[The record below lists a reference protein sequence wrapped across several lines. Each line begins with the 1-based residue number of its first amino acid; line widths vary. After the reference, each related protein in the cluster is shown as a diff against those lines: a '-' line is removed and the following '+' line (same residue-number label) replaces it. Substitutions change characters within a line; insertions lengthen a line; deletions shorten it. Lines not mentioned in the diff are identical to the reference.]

1 MLVTRSIE
9 PAAAV
14 EAVRGG
20 RSLRVAW
27 APAAERVSV
36 IPTARA
42 TPVSSCEELSKTE
55 VDV

>member
-27 APAAERVSV
+27 APAAERVS

-42 TPVSSCEELSKTE
+42 TPGRPSLHEELCRVFE
-55 VDV
+55 R

>member
-27 APAAERVSV
+27 APAAEGACVDPDR
-36 IPTARA
+36 ARDPQ
-42 TPVSSCEELSKTE
+42 PVSSCEELCL
-55 VDV
+55 